1 MKAGASGPLSSSAN
15 STGEPFVPAAYLHLS
30 LDVGATVTLKGV
42 ADVYAAIPDAY
53 RKATNDMLIVH
64 AEKHSLTASVIEMLC
79 TFVKSQVQ
87 PMLLSNSVSLDDRR
101 TQLRKITPELWAK
114 YQATVQ
120 ESTVEEDVAG
130 VV

>member
-1 MKAGASGPLSSSAN
+1 
-15 STGEPFVPAAYLHLS
+15 
-30 LDVGATVTLKGV
+30 
-42 ADVYAAIPDAY
+42 
-53 RKATNDMLIVH
+53 MLIVH